1 MPKRLELVFTHAT
14 LASAGISCRR
24 VCLSVR
30 LFVTNRY
37 STERARIT
45 QTTPHVSPETL
56 VFGTENL
63 GKTGLPPTEAPNAG
77 EGGLNAAAV
86 AENWLLTTR
95 SAVNLVQSQVYH
107 TECPPYCLLHA
118 GRVAARRAG
127 LSTTGE
133 LC

>member
-1 MPKRLELVFTHAT
+1 MPKRTELVFTHAT

-45 QTTPHVSPETL
+45 QTTPHDSPGTL
-56 VFGTENL
+56 VFGAENL

-77 EGGLNAAAV
+77 D
-86 AENWLLTTR
+86 
-95 SAVNLVQSQVYH
+95 
-107 TECPPYCLLHA
+107 
-118 GRVAARRAG
+118 
-127 LSTTGE
+127 
-133 LC
+133 